1 MESWLSGFR
10 RAAKGK
16 ARIYGLHNYGDVN
29 RLRSS
34 GTTRLLRVV
43 SGQVWLT
50 ETGGILKFLPAFKR
64 SEKRQANRTKYMF
77 SLADKYDR
85 RRSGMRSRIT
95 RLYNY
100 QWTGVQRS
108 ARFDAG
114 LVNPNGSPRRA
125 YRQFKKSAARYAR

>member
-1 MESWLSGFR
+1 
-10 RAAKGK
+10 
-16 ARIYGLHNYGDVN
+16 
-29 RLRSS
+29 
-34 GTTRLLRVV
+34 V

-114 LVNPNGSPRRA
+114 LVNANGSPRRA
-125 YRQFKKSAARYAR
+125 YRQFKKSAARFAR